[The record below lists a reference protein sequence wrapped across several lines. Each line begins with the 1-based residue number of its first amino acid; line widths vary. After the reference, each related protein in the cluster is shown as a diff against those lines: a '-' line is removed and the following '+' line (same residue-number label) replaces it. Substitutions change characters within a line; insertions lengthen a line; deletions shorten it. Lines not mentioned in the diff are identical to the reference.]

1 MSSLID
7 GDIADVVVFTKDVCL
22 CLPQSQLK
30 AVRSH
35 CKYDYNC
42 PLSQFR
48 SLQDSSP
55 NHHSVGPNPTDPRQ
69 VLCLTWKV
77 PLSRASG
84 LGKLTQ
90 PIPRGFFFTV
100 DVVCNLD
107 QGYSPVLPPL
117 TWSHACCCYNHH
129 YSSPVHTGV
138 VAVFVFVCQQMHDV
152 FVVQTS

>member
-1 MSSLID
+1 MWITKLLISPVKKRIFCPKTSKIGIFGQFWPGYAGLFNALLWVGWWLWRAGCISQDTYLLYEYHVSSLID

-55 NHHSVGPNPTDPRQ
+55 NHHSAGP
-69 VLCLTWKV
+69 
-77 PLSRASG
+77 
-84 LGKLTQ
+84 Q
-90 PIPRGFFFTV
+90 PNR
-100 DVVCNLD
+100 
-107 QGYSPVLPPL
+107 S
-117 TWSHACCCYNHH
+117 
-129 YSSPVHTGV
+129 
-138 VAVFVFVCQQMHDV
+138 
-152 FVVQTS
+152 